1 MAGVASR
8 RVVITGMGIV
18 SCLGNDQA
26 SVTEALR
33 ESRPGIRFIPEYAE
47 LGLRSQVAG
56 EPQIDLTAEIDRKV
70 KRFMGDAAGFAYV
83 AMRDAIADSGLSDEQ
98 VHSERTGLIAGSGGG
113 SPQWQIETGD
123 LLRNKGVRKVGP
135 YMVPRTMGSTV
146 SATLSTAF
154 GIRGLSY
161 SISAACA
168 TSAHCIGAGADLIRH
183 GAQDIIIAGGGEEL
197 HWGMTAQF
205 DAMGAL
211 STKRNETPESAS
223 RPYDADRDGFV
234 IAGGGGMLV
243 LEEYEHAVAR
253 GANIIAE
260 LVGYG
265 VTSDGVDMVA
275 PSGEGAVRCMQMA
288 MAGLNG
294 TPVGQIDYLNTHG
307 TSTPVGDVVELDS
320 VRNVFGDKLPPI
332 SSTKALSGH
341 SLGAASV
348 HEAIYCLLM
357 MREGFIAGSANID
370 DLDPRV
376 EGFPIVRESRAAKLD
391 TVMSNS
397 FGFGGTNAS
406 LVFARV

>member
-1 MAGVASR
+1 MNGASGNR
-8 RVVITGMGIV
+8 RVVVTGMGIV

-26 SVTEALR
+26 GVEASLR
-33 ESRPGIRFIPEYAE
+33 GLKAGIRFIPEYAE

-56 EPQIDLTAEIDRKV
+56 QPEIDLGEHIDRKL
-70 KRFMGDAAGFAYV
+70 KRFMGDAAAYAYV
-83 AMRDAIADSGLSDEQ
+83 SMRDAIADAGVSDELLRGA
-98 VHSERTGLIAGSGGG
+98 RTGLIAGSGGG

-123 LLRNKGVRKVGP
+123 LLRNRGVRKVGP

-146 SATLSTAF
+146 SAALSTAF
-154 GIRGLSY
+154 GIRGISY

-168 TSAHCIGAGADLIRH
+168 TSAHCIGAAANMIRH
-183 GAQDIIIAGGGEEL
+183 GAKDVMFAGGGEEL

-211 STKRNETPESAS
+211 STHHNDTPESAS
-223 RPYDADRDGFV
+223 RPYDTGRDGFV

-243 LEEYEHAVAR
+243 LEDYEHAVAR
-253 GANIIAE
+253 GARIRAE
-260 LVGYG
+260 LLGYG

-275 PSGEGAVRCMQMA
+275 PSGEGAVRCMRMA
-288 MAGLNG
+288 MEGMDA
-294 TPVGQIDYLNTHG
+294 PIDYLNTHG
-307 TSTPVGDVVELDS
+307 TSTPLGDIVELEA
-320 VRNVFGDKLPPI
+320 VREAFDGKVPPL

-357 MREGFIAGSANID
+357 LRGGFMAGSANITE
-370 DLDPRV
+370 LDPRA
-376 EGFPIVRESRAAKLD
+376 EGFPVLRDTTDAKLR

-397 FGFGGTNAS
+397 FGFGGTNGT
-406 LVFARV
+406 LVFGALE